1 MLRSLVGSEMC
12 IRDSSDAAAGAI
24 SFTANFQLPTV
35 DSLRSRIGGLI
46 DSLGEL
52 DIAITIPDLTNIVD
66 RVRSFAEAIIGF
78 FRRIFEEVIG
88 GSYWTDTVDGVV
100 SFSRDLIGLALP
112 FIEDFRENV
121 VAIFEA
127 ISTVVGN
134 VIDNIREAFAAAGQ
148 DVTVGNVEQA
158 DQGNAFI
165 GVAALG
171 ASIAGAFALEST
183 RTAIG
188 NAFSAGLSFLQ
199 PVALLL
205 Q

>member
-1 MLRSLVGSEMC
+1 M
-12 IRDSSDAAAGAI
+12 
-24 SFTANFQLPTV
+24 
-35 DSLRSRIGGLI
+35 
-46 DSLGEL
+46 
-52 DIAITIPDLTNIVD
+52 TNIVD

-199 PVALLL
+199 PVALLTL
-205 Q
+205 ADTFGSDIAAALMAVDFQAFGRIIGNSAREVLGQEGEGCLLYTSPSPRDS